1 MHDDYCL
8 VARIM
13 IPTDAHLMRGCLE
26 AAGLDVILTDDQ
38 HMQADMLL
46 APAIGGAR
54 LLVHERDV
62 ERAQEVLAAYERG
75 DLALSDD
82 ADVGMPV
89 AD

>member
-1 MHDDYCL
+1 MYDDYCL
-8 VARIM
+8 LARIM

-54 LLVHERDV
+54 LLVHERDL
-62 ERAQEVLAAYERG
+62 ERAKEVLAAYERG
-75 DLALSDD
+75 ELALDD
-82 ADVGMPV
+82 DTDVGLP
-89 AD
+89 AAE